1 MRTLEERLEGLKETV
16 AMQKDKINDLDKK
29 VDALE
34 SALRY
39 ERNVNK
45 TLIRFLEKKF
55 GVELKECIESNCWY

>member
-16 AMQKDKINDLDKK
+16 AIQKDKINDLDKK
-29 VDALE
+29 IDALE

-55 GVELKECIESNCWY
+55 GAEFKECIESNL